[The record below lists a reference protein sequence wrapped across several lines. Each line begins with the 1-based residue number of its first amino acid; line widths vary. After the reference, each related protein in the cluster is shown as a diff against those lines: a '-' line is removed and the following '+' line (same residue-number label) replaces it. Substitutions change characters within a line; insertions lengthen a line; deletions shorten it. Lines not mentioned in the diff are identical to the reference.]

1 MAQQLLIQN
10 ENTVYEPVVQDEI
23 KWTTER
29 KGAAGKL
36 EFNIVKDKII
46 NYEEGNPVSFKVDNQ
61 NVFYGFVFKK
71 KRDKEQIIK
80 TTAYD
85 QLRYLKN
92 KDTMVYINKRA
103 DELVQIIAN
112 NYQLN
117 VGTLEN
123 TGYAIAKKTESN
135 KELFDIILN
144 AVDETIRNRK
154 EMYVLYDDFGKLC
167 LKNLERMKVGIVIDE
182 ETGQNYDYE
191 SSIDSDTYNQI
202 KLTYDNSETGKREV
216 YMAKDSSNIN
226 KWGVLQFFDTIDEK
240 TNGAVKAKA
249 LLDLYNQ
256 KTRNLQIKDAI
267 GDIRVRGGSLII
279 VNLDL
284 GDVKLQNFM
293 LVEKATHKFKNGEH
307 FMDLTLRGQN
317 FISQ

>member
-10 ENTVYEPVVQDEI
+10 GSTVYEPVVQDEI

-36 EFNIVKDKII
+36 EFNIVKDNII
-46 NYEEGNPVSFKVDNQ
+46 NFEEGNPVSFKVDNQ

-92 KDTMVYINKRA
+92 KDTMVYTNKRA
-103 DELVQIIAN
+103 DELVKIIAN

-123 TGYAIAKKTESN
+123 TGYAIAKKTEDN

-167 LKNLERMKVGIVIDE
+167 LKNLERMKVGILIDE
-182 ETGQNYDYE
+182 ETGQNFDYE

-216 YMAKDSSNIN
+216 FMAKDSSNIN
-226 KWGVLQFFDTIDEK
+226 KWGVLQYFDTIDEK

-256 KTRNLQIKDAI
+256 KTRNLQIKDAY
-267 GDIRVRGGSLII
+267 GDIRVRGGSLIV

-317 FISQ
+317 FVSQ